1 LPELDPDR
9 TLHESPCSRCRAVI
23 PVPLG
28 ESRLESGPWR
38 LTWRCVACD
47 RMSRVKVNEALLP
60 MMLRLDRVGGMPVS
74 KREVDRFASVN
85 EVELDRAV
93 REELL

>member
-1 LPELDPDR
+1 
-9 TLHESPCSRCRAVI
+9 
-23 PVPLG
+23 
-28 ESRLESGPWR
+28 
-38 LTWRCVACD
+38 
-47 RMSRVKVNEALLP
+47 MSRVKVNEALLP

>member
-1 LPELDPDR
+1 MPELDPDR
-9 TLHESPCSRCRAVI
+9 TLHESPCSRCRVVL

-28 ESRLESGPWR
+28 VSRLESRPWR
-38 LTWRCVACD
+38 LTWRCEACG
-47 RMSRVKVNEALLP
+47 RQSRVKVHEGLLP
-60 MMLRLDRVGGMPVS
+60 MMLMLDRVGGMPVS
-74 KREVDRFASVN
+74 RREVDRFAALD